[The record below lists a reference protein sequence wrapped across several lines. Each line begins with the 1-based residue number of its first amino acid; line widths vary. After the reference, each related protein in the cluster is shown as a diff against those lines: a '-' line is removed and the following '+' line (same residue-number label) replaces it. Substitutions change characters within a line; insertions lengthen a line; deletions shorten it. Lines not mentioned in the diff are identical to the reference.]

1 MSDQSNERFRNTYIW
16 TLEEEMKKK
25 DTEIERLR
33 EALKFYAS
41 FSDAPP
47 QANIAPLMIDRGSKA
62 RAALK
67 GDE

>member
-1 MSDQSNERFRNTYIW
+1 MINQNNERFRNTYIW

-25 DTEIERLR
+25 DTEIVRLRVQNEKMR
-33 EALKFYAS
+33 EALR
-41 FSDAPP
+41 
-47 QANIAPLMIDRGSKA
+47 NIADATHSDWFSMRKIA